1 LIGLTALFAAACGGS
16 GKRVKLDL
24 CDGGACSDAKRDT
37 APSSDTLPRQDVADA
52 SPTPDQPADLPRE
65 PVAQPDEAPPTD
77 QQPPTLDTSTDT
89 LLPDTRPDVPR
100 ADGRDT
106 QDDVPLPTDDVVRR
120 DTAVDQPVSEV
131 PVRLDGGVDGSTPQ
145 LDTSLDTQEIDANT
159 DDAPLDGTP
168 DAPPVGLDGS
178 TDVEG
183 IDGGCAGVLC
193 AGFEDEVMDAGVL
206 PAGWTAAGGA
216 TYGWSVTTDGTD
228 RVLVESVNSNTTA
241 YLQTGSAMTD
251 MTITL
256 RVKLLEVDDTNAN
269 VRICGRFVSP
279 FSNGDGYC
287 LYIES
292 ASTGTT
298 PGTLTLYERR
308 GGVATELT
316 GTNPAETLPITVGT
330 WHTYKLVISGA
341 GPVSISAYLDG
352 ATTPTVTGSDDTQ
365 VYTSG
370 IFALG
375 VLNATAEFDDI
386 VITTP

>member
-1 LIGLTALFAAACGGS
+1 LIGLTALFASACGDS
-16 GKRVKLDL
+16 GKKVKIDT
-24 CDGGACSDAKRDT
+24 CDGSACSDAKRDT
-37 APSSDTLPRQDVADA
+37 TPSSDPVQKQDVADA
-52 SPTPDQPADLPRE
+52 SSDRTTPDLPRE
-65 PVAQPDEAPPTD
+65 PVAQPDEAPTTDERPTSD
-77 QQPPTLDTSTDT
+77 TPPDLQ
-89 LLPDTRPDVPR
+89 PDTIVPP

-106 QDDVPLPTDDVVRR
+106 QDDVPLPTDIVRR
-120 DTAVDQPVSEV
+120 DIAVDQPVSEV
-131 PVRLDGGVDGSTPQ
+131 PVRLDGGVDGSPPQ
-145 LDTSLDTQEIDANT
+145 LDSTVDTQGVDVNT
-159 DDAPLDGTP
+159 DAPLDGTP
-168 DAPPVGLDGS
+168 DAPQTGPEVGIDGS

-183 IDGGCAGVLC
+183 IDGGCAGAVC
-193 AGFEDEVMDAGVL
+193 ANFENEVMDAGVL

-216 TYGWSVTTDGTD
+216 PYGWSVTTDGTD
-228 RVLVESVNSNTTA
+228 HVLVESANSNTTG

-256 RVKLLEVDDTNAN
+256 RVKLLTIDNTNAN

-292 ASTGTT
+292 GNTGTT

-308 GGVATELT
+308 DGAQTALT
-316 GTNPAETLPITVGT
+316 GTNPTESNLPITVGT

-341 GPVSISAYLDG
+341 GPVNISAYLDG
-352 ATTPTVTGSDDTQ
+352 ATTPTVTGSDATE

-375 VLNATAEFDDI
+375 VRNATAEFDDI